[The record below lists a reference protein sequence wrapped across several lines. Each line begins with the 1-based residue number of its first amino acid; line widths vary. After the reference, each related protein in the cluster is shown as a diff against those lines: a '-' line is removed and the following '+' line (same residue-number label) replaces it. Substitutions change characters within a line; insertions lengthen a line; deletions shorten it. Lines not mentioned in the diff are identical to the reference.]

1 MFGSVLAAVVAL
13 GLFAVAWFWNNR
25 MQDSKIVGYVCVTM
39 AVLGSIVL
47 YASALAMWLSDQAV
61 SLFNG
66 IGDMIGVGAI
76 APWVLGFMCIGAF
89 GVTVYDLLNEP
100 EHNPG
105 AVAAMVVAPIAAHG
119 TLGVL
124 HKTMEVV
131 YGGLSLGTLD
141 ALQRFFGG

>member
-1 MFGSVLAAVVAL
+1 MFGSVLAGVVAL
-13 GLFAVAWFWNNR
+13 GLFTIAWFWNDR
-25 MQDSKIVGYVCVTM
+25 MQDSKAVGWVCVTM

-47 YASALAMWLSDQAV
+47 YASAIAMWLSEKAV
-61 SLFNG
+61 SLVNSVGEMF
-66 IGDMIGVGAI
+66 GVNNV
-76 APWVLGFMCIGAF
+76 APWVLGFVCLAAF

-119 TLGVL
+119 TSGFL
-124 HKTMEVV
+124 HQTMEVV

-141 ALQRFFGG
+141 GLQRFFGG

>member
-13 GLFAVAWFWNNR
+13 GLFMVAWFWNSR
-25 MQDSKIVGYVCVTM
+25 MQDSKIVGYVCVTI

-47 YASALAMWLSDQAV
+47 YASALAMWLAEKAV

-66 IGDMIGVGAI
+66 IGGMFGADNT
-76 APWVLGFMCIGAF
+76 APWALGFMCIAAF
-89 GVTVYDLLNEP
+89 GITVYDLLNEP

-124 HKTMEVV
+124 HKAMEVV
-131 YGGLSLGTLD
+131 YGGLSLGTLE
-141 ALQRFFGG
+141 ALRQFFGG